1 MTYDRGSEIAQH
13 ATLSNN
19 LKIDIYFADPH
30 ALWQRDSNEN
40 TNGLIHQYLPR
51 GVDLSPCSQ
60 KDLDKI
66 ARVIDKRKNQVL
78 LCFFVQTL
86 IAHQVL
92 IYCSFCLILNSQPR
106 NSV

>member
-30 ALWQRDSNEN
+30 APWQRDSNEN

-60 KDLDKI
+60 KDLDEI
-66 ARVIDKRKNQVL
+66 AWL
-78 LCFFVQTL
+78 LNT
-86 IAHQVL
+86 
-92 IYCSFCLILNSQPR
+92 QPR
-106 NSV
+106 KRFDFKMPEDMMRRVLTEDSDSVALGF